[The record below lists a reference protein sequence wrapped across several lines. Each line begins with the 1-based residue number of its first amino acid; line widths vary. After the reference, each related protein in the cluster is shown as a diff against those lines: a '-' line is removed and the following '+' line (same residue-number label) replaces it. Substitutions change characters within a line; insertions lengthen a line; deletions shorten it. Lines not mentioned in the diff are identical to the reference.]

1 MPTHPAKPDLPH
13 HVMGIWPHPDDEAY
27 LSAGLMARMTDAER
41 RVTVLTLTRGEK
53 GTSDPADYDQPHF
66 AARRERELRASLA
79 EVGVDDVRVLDYR
92 DGECELVDDEAAI
105 ARIADQIDSVRP
117 DVLVTFGP
125 DGITGHRDHRV
136 VSAWVT
142 EAWRRVGHGELFYA
156 TMSDE
161 FVSRNAD
168 LHERIGLFTER
179 ADDGAASYPTDQIA
193 LTCDLSDDELDR
205 KRRALAHHDSQTR
218 PLAALMGEDAYRTW
232 WGTEWFRRPTPL
244 EASTSALR
252 LPFAAT
258 TRRTEAVA

>member
-1 MPTHPAKPDLPH
+1 
-13 HVMGIWPHPDDEAY
+13 MGIWPHPDDEAY
-27 LSAGLMARMTDAER
+27 LSAGLMARMTDADR

-92 DGECELVDDEAAI
+92 DGECELADDEAAI
-105 ARIADQIDSVRP
+105 AQIADEIDSVRP

-125 DGITGHRDHRV
+125 DGITGHRDHCV

-142 EAWRRVGHGELFYA
+142 EAWRRVGHGELLYA

-168 LHERIGLFTER
+168 LHQRIGRFTER
-179 ADDGAASYPTDQIA
+179 ADDGPASYPTDQKA
-193 LTCDLSDDELDR
+193 RTLRPPPAVRGDRATHGRVGPPERPAAGRTLTVSGIRDVTVIVSS
-205 KRRALAHHDSQTR
+205 RA
-218 PLAALMGEDAYRTW
+218 
-232 WGTEWFRRPTPL
+232 
-244 EASTSALR
+244 
-252 LPFAAT
+252 
-258 TRRTEAVA
+258 RRTPQLLRRKP